1 MSDPQA
7 RAIPLSFVPR
17 KSYKDEVAGE
27 LHIAGIVVQAQPAFI
42 EAIRHAIGLLPG
54 AEVHAVSEL
63 GKLVVTLE
71 GPGAVNVTQQIN
83 AIHVLPG
90 VYSVALVYQHNE
102 DLESL
107 NKELADDAHP
117 SRVY

>member
-1 MSDPQA
+1 MSEALIRP
-7 RAIPLSFVPR
+7 ITVKPR
-17 KSYKDEVAGE
+17 QSYKEEAHGE
-27 LHIAGIVVQAQPAFI
+27 LHIAGIVVHAQQTRLD
-42 EAIRHAIGLLPG
+42 AIRQAIGLLPG

-71 GPGAVNVTQQIN
+71 GRSAFDVTQQIG

-90 VYSVALVYQHNE
+90 VYSAALVYQHHE